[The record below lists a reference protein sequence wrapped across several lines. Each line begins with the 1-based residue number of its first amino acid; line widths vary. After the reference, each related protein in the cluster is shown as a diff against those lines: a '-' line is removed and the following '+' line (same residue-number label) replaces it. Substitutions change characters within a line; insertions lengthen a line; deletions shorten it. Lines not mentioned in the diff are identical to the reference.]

1 MPHFSDAAAPPI
13 DPELTHVQL
22 VWIKHRKEYWLRF
35 GASVQQ
41 QIIDRTRR
49 SFSFAPGAVF
59 ALVRWEANDYGTVF
73 SRIDI
78 ARAAGPGVSRTFIPF
93 VQPGA
98 ISLLS
103 QSGWPKV
110 KTVLA
115 IIDAIARSGIA
126 LDEVSPD
133 YWRHVHNRMA
143 AGEQPREYSRLRH
156 RAWLL
161 RREIAA

>member
-1 MPHFSDAAAPPI
+1 MSRFSDTVAAPI
-13 DPELTHVQL
+13 DPELTHAQL
-22 VWIKHRKEYWLRF
+22 VWLKDRKEYWLRF
-35 GASVQQ
+35 GAAAHQ

-49 SFSFAPGAVF
+49 TFSFAPGAVF

-78 ARAAGPGVSRTFIPF
+78 ARAVGPGVSRTFIPF

-103 QSGWPKV
+103 QHGWPKV
-110 KTVLA
+110 RRVLA
-115 IIDAIARSGIA
+115 AIDAIERAGIA
-126 LDEVSPD
+126 PKDVAPD
-133 YWRHVHNRMA
+133 YWRHVHNRLCA
-143 AGEQPREYSRLRH
+143 SEAPRDYSLARH